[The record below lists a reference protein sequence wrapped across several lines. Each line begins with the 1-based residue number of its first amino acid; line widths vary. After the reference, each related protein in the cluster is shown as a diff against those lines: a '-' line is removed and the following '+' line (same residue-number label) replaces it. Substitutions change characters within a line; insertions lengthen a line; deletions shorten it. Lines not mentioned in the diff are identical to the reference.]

1 MNLELLKK
9 VLPEGAVR
17 TDAALLEGYKV
28 CDPLAEGYVLP
39 AAVAAPKNFEEVQSV
54 VRAANTHGMKIV
66 PVSSGAPHIKEGIG
80 CREEHIVLDLS
91 GWKKISG
98 MSRRNLVCMIEPGVT
113 YEELL
118 PAIDKEG
125 MQLPLPIAPR
135 ANKSVLAASLDRE
148 PGNWP
153 NKQWNAQDPI
163 CSLEFAFGSGEKFRT
178 GSAAAPGTIEEQRA
192 LGISHKGP
200 NGPGATGFQ
209 RLIMGAQGC
218 MGVVTWATIKLEVKP
233 SVTKTYLVETDNFA
247 AMERFIYDVN
257 HPRWGERQF
266 LMNNVALAMLLT
278 YKKPQ
283 DFETVR
289 GKFKDYVCLQEIAGF
304 SVLPEEKLRYQD
316 RGIAKIAL
324 GHGLKPEREI
334 GGVTAEEVLAAAVTP
349 CGEQD
354 WRKAL
359 KGECLSVMMQTTLDR
374 AAEYIATVK
383 AVAALAEINAE
394 EIGVYIQPL
403 VQNTS
408 VSIEF
413 MLPYDRKDVA
423 RVKSFEEKAVR
434 ALNAGHAFFGRP
446 YGTSAK
452 IVWENDPASTKLLKT
467 MKRLMDP
474 NRVLNPGK
482 FGL

>member
-1 MNLELLKK
+1 MNLDILKQI
-9 VLPEGAVR
+9 LPESAVS
-17 TDAALLEGYKV
+17 TDAAQLQSYKV
-28 CDPLAEGYVLP
+28 SDPLAEGCVLP
-39 AAVAAPKNFEEVQSV
+39 TAIVKPKDFDEVQKV
-54 VRAANTHGMKIV
+54 VQAANKEGIKIV

-80 CREEHIVLDLS
+80 CREEHIVMDLS
-91 GWKKISG
+91 GWKEISG

-125 MQLPLPIAPR
+125 MQIPMPIAPR
-135 ANKSVLAASLDRE
+135 SGKSVLAASLDRE
-148 PGNWP
+148 PCTWP
-153 NKQWNAQDPI
+153 NKEWNAQDPI

-209 RLIMGAQGC
+209 RLIMGSQGS

-233 SVTKTYLVETDNFA
+233 AITKTYLVESDNLQ
-247 AMERFIYDVN
+247 AMEQFIYDVN

-266 LMNNVALAMLLT
+266 MMNNVALAMLLT
-278 YKKPQ
+278 YKKPS
-283 DFETVR
+283 ELEAVR
-289 GKFKDYVCLQEIAGF
+289 NKFKDYVCFQEIAGF

-316 RGIAKIAL
+316 RGITNIAV
-324 GHGLKPEREI
+324 GHGLAMQQEI
-334 GGVTAEEVLAAAVTP
+334 GGIAADEVLTAAVTP

-354 WRKAL
+354 WRKAF
-359 KGECLSVMMQTTLDR
+359 KGECLSLLMQTTLDR
-374 AAEYIATVK
+374 AGEYIATVK
-383 AVAALAEINAE
+383 TVAGMEGIDANELGIY
-394 EIGVYIQPL
+394 VQPM
-403 VQNTS
+403 VQNSS
-408 VSIEF
+408 VGIEF
-413 MLPYDRKDVA
+413 MLPYDKKDLQQI
-423 RVKSFEEKAVR
+423 KSFEEKATQ
-434 ALNAGHAFFGRP
+434 ALNAQHAFFGRP

-452 IVWENDPASTKLLKT
+452 IVWDNDPVSTKLLKT
-467 MKRLMDP
+467 MKQLMDP